1 MILQKSMIDTL
12 LDIEKLVSNNN
23 IRSLQKIKRIKALL
37 GVAKQPNQYE
47 KPSLASFDLSQ
58 KIH

>member
-12 LDIEKLVSNNN
+12 LEIEKLVSSNHT
-23 IRSLQKIKRIKALL
+23 RSLQKIKRIKALL
-37 GVAKQPNQYE
+37 GVAKQSNQYE

>member
-1 MILQKSMIDTL
+1 MILKKSMIDTL
-12 LDIEKLVSNNN
+12 LEIEKLVSSNHT
-23 IRSLQKIKRIKALL
+23 RPSYKIKRIKALL